1 MSYWPQ
7 LLALVVGA
15 GITAQVGM
23 NATVSRTI
31 GSALLASIV
40 NFTIGLAA
48 LSALALL
55 AAARPSPGSL
65 SAVPGW
71 AWLGGLC
78 GAAYVAASTM
88 LAPRIGATALL
99 ALLLAGQLVSG
110 LLADHF
116 GVLGF
121 PQHPVSWQR
130 ITGVVLLLA
139 GVWLVMRR

>member
-7 LLALVVGA
+7 LLALLVGA

-23 NATVSRTI
+23 NATVSRTL

-40 NFTIGLAA
+40 NFVVGLAA
-48 LSALALL
+48 LCAMALL
-55 AAARPSPGSL
+55 VAARPPSGSL
-65 SAVPGW
+65 ASVPGW

-99 ALLLAGQLVSG
+99 GLLLAGQLISG

-116 GVLGF
+116 GILGF
-121 PQHPVSWQR
+121 PEHPVSWQR
-130 ITGVVLLLA
+130 IAGVLLLLA
-139 GVWLVMRR
+139 GVWLIMRR